1 MSSNIFLLVVYILL
15 ALGFSFLCS
24 VAESVLLSV
33 TPSFIETQKFKNPKK
48 AALLKQLKQDNI
60 DRSLAAI
67 LTLNTIA
74 HTAGSIGA
82 GAQAAV
88 VFGNTW
94 FGVFSALMTLAILFL
109 SEIIPK
115 TIGAVYWSE
124 LSGITVY
131 FVKYLILILYPFVRI
146 SEEITKIISRGQN
159 VHIFSREEFIA
170 MSRLGEETGQI
181 YTNEAK
187 IIKNLFLF
195 SSLKASDIMT
205 PRIVLSALPETT
217 PLSEASGIITSSPFS
232 RFPVYK
238 ENIDHITGFVLKEDI
253 LLSLGKEKSNETLNA
268 YKRDI
273 LFFPQSSPLSSILEN
288 FLKKR
293 RHLAIIIDEYG
304 GTSGIVTLEDI
315 VETLMGHEIIDES
328 DTVADMQELAKSKW
342 EKRAKKMEMENL
354 SEGDYKNDNPK

>member
-1 MSSNIFLLVVYILL
+1 
-15 ALGFSFLCS
+15 
-24 VAESVLLSV
+24 
-33 TPSFIETQKFKNPKK
+33 
-48 AALLKQLKQDNI
+48 
-60 DRSLAAI
+60 
-67 LTLNTIA
+67 
-74 HTAGSIGA
+74 
-82 GAQAAV
+82 
-88 VFGNTW
+88 
-94 FGVFSALMTLAILFL
+94 
-109 SEIIPK
+109 
-115 TIGAVYWSE
+115 
-124 LSGITVY
+124 
-131 FVKYLILILYPFVRI
+131 
-146 SEEITKIISRGQN
+146 
-159 VHIFSREEFIA
+159 
-170 MSRLGEETGQI
+170 
-181 YTNEAK
+181 
-187 IIKNLFLF
+187 
-195 SSLKASDIMT
+195 MT